1 MPLILYALGGRIG
14 CAASHSQIDVSWSP
28 PGTASLWL
36 ASGRRWGSLN
46 WSDSSS
52 RDSQTPSGYTQA
64 RALIGAESTSVQQHQ
79 ATEAESCVP
88 VAAADTFHRASQ
100 SDHDRRASRAAASP
114 RRSSL
119 TKRPRARISAPLS
132 LAVRPATWAGL
143 FRVTAMATGYSRC
156 APNPERKRARARG
169 GSWPQSRTGSANH

>member
-14 CAASHSQIDVSWSP
+14 CAASHSQIDVPGRP

-36 ASGRRWGSLN
+36 ASSRRWGSLN
-46 WSDSSS
+46 VSDSSS
-52 RDSQTPSGYTQA
+52 RDSETHPQYTQA
-64 RALIGAESTSVQQHQ
+64 RALIGAESIPYKQHQ

-88 VAAADTFHRASQ
+88 VAKTDTFHRASQ

-119 TKRPRARISAPLS
+119 TKTPTRAYSCTADQALASWVVERSMGARRIIL
-132 LAVRPATWAGL
+132 ATWFL
-143 FRVTAMATGYSRC
+143 PIR
-156 APNPERKRARARG
+156 RKVI
-169 GSWPQSRTGSANH
+169 QSGAWS

>member
-52 RDSQTPSGYTQA
+52 RGSQTPSPYTQA
-64 RALIGAESTSVQQHQ
+64 RALVGAESTPNSSTQ

-88 VAAADTFHRASQ
+88 VAATDLFLRASQ

-132 LAVRPATWAGL
+132 LAVRPATWVGL
-143 FRVTAMATGYSRC
+143 WKKYASGL
-156 APNPERKRARARG
+156 
-169 GSWPQSRTGSANH
+169 

>member
-14 CAASHSQIDVSWSP
+14 CAASHSQIDVPGRP

-46 WSDSSS
+46 VSDSSS
-52 RDSQTPSGYTQA
+52 RDSETHSQYTQA
-64 RALIGAESTSVQQHQ
+64 RALIGAVFRPSKPYQT
-79 ATEAESCVP
+79 TEAESCVP
-88 VAAADTFHRASQ
+88 VAATDTFHRVSQ
-100 SDHDRRASRAAASP
+100 SDHDRRASQAAASP

-132 LAVRPATWAGL
+132 LAVRPATWAGSS
-143 FRVTAMATGYSRC
+143 RVTATATGSSPC
-156 APNPERKRARARG
+156 AHLERKRASGR
-169 GSWPQSRTGSANH
+169 SWRLLRTVSAYH